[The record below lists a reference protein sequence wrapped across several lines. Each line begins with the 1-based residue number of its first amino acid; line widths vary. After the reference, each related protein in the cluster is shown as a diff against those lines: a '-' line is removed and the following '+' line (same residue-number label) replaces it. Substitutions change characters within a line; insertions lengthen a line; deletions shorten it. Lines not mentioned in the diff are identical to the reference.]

1 MARWLKT
8 ATLQQKECLAE
19 LICKSD
25 GETIWFAW
33 NCWDTGSSFETA
45 FAAILSTAALY
56 WLKYVWDRLGLM
68 RLCSPPNLKHQIK
81 LKIPFIRVIHFC
93 YWCLV
98 FVEGMKGIGSWKRAI
113 DRFTIFWWKSFVA
126 EGGQLDRSQRNLDLG
141 LDLTFLKIGIQH
153 PSIVVQLTSP
163 FELYLF
169 LVFLRIRLY
178 LRFRF

>member
-1 MARWLKT
+1 M
-8 ATLQQKECLAE
+8 
-19 LICKSD
+19 
-25 GETIWFAW
+25 
-33 NCWDTGSSFETA
+33 
-45 FAAILSTAALY
+45 
-56 WLKYVWDRLGLM
+56 
-68 RLCSPPNLKHQIK
+68 
-81 LKIPFIRVIHFC
+81 
-93 YWCLV
+93 
-98 FVEGMKGIGSWKRAI
+98 
-113 DRFTIFWWKSFVA
+113 A

>member
-8 ATLQQKECLAE
+8 ATLQQKEFLAE
-19 LICKSD
+19 LIYVNQMEKLSD
-25 GETIWFAW
+25 LREIAEIRVRVSKQPSPQ
-33 NCWDTGSSFETA
+33 SSP
-45 FAAILSTAALY
+45 LY
-56 WLKYVWDRLGLM
+56 WLKYAWDRLGLM
-68 RLCSPPNLKHQIK
+68 RLCSPPNLRHQIK

-169 LVFLRIRLY
+169 F
-178 LRFRF
+178 